1 MTPLKHLRSRGREDA
16 GELQDGPGYTVAV
29 ERVVRIFDSFAE
41 AEAADRA
48 LYAAMTPQER
58 LDLALLLIERYRE
71 GLGEAAQRLERTARI
86 VPLARR

>member
-1 MTPLKHLRSRGREDA
+1 
-16 GELQDGPGYTVAV
+16 V